1 MANGG
6 DIRCSKPTLVVLF
19 GGNGDLAKR
28 RILPGLFA
36 LFQMKL
42 MPERFE
48 ILGNARRPFSDEQFR
63 DFTRKAIEAS
73 AHEPT
78 DEQWEQFSQRLHFH
92 SSDFAPGH
100 SDDLGDAIRQ
110 LLSQLGEDSEI
121 LYYLSTP
128 PTTFERITQAIGEQ
142 KLNEHARVVFEKPF
156 GTDLDS
162 FRELDEAV
170 HRVFDEEQIFRI
182 DHFLGKE
189 SVQNIHTIRFAN
201 GLFEGIWNRHYID
214 SVQIDVPEKLDVGT
228 RAGFYDATGAFLDMI
243 VTHLFHVLAE
253 VAMEPPTSLTAE
265 NLAVE
270 RRKVFE
276 AMRPLDPSE
285 TVLGQYEGY
294 TDSEGVAKDSTT
306 DTFVAA
312 KVWVDN
318 WRWDGVPFFLRTG
331 KGMAISAQLVTV
343 TFRAAPARLLGAAAP
358 DGLAPNHLSFTLSGH
373 EGMSLSLIAK
383 RPGPDYQLAS
393 TQVGLQ
399 LAEAFPE
406 EGLQAYE
413 RLLHDALLGNRALFT
428 RPDGLTRVWELAA
441 PLLEHKPKPVP
452 YPKGSMGPK
461 EADELI
467 APRQWVLQG

>member
-1 MANGG
+1 MANGSG
-6 DIRCSKPTLVVLF
+6 TRCGRPTLVVLF
-19 GGNGDLAKR
+19 GGNGDLAAR

-48 ILGNARRPFSDEQFR
+48 ILGNARRPLSDEEFR
-63 DFTRKAIEAS
+63 AFTRKALDAS
-73 AHEPT
+73 AHKYS
-78 DEQWEQFSQRLHFH
+78 DEEWEQFSQRLHFH
-92 SSDFAPGH
+92 SSDFAPGQ
-100 SDDLGDAIRQ
+100 SEDLGGAIRE
-110 LLSQLGEDSEI
+110 LLKDLGEDAEI

-142 KLNEHARVVFEKPF
+142 KLAEQARVVFEKPF
-156 GTDLDS
+156 GTSLAS
-162 FRELDEAV
+162 FCELDAAV
-170 HRVFDEEQIFRI
+170 HRVFDESQIFRI

-214 SVQIDVPEKLDVGT
+214 SVQIDVPEDLDVGK
-228 RAGFYDATGAFLDMI
+228 RAGFYDGTGAFLDMI

-265 NLAVE
+265 DLAVE

-276 AMRPLDPSE
+276 AMRPLEPEDV
-285 TVLGQYEGY
+285 VLGQYEGY
-294 TDSEGVAKDSTT
+294 RETEGVAPDSTT

-331 KGMAISAQLVTV
+331 KNMALSAQLVTV

-358 DGLAPNHLSFTLSGH
+358 EGLAPNHLSFRLSGQ

-383 RPGPDYQLAS
+383 RPGPDYQLAT

-399 LAEAFPE
+399 LSEAFPE

-428 RPDGLTRVWELAA
+428 RPDGLARVWELAA
-441 PLLEHKPKPVP
+441 PLLDHKPPAIP

-467 APRQWVLQG
+467 APRKWVLQG